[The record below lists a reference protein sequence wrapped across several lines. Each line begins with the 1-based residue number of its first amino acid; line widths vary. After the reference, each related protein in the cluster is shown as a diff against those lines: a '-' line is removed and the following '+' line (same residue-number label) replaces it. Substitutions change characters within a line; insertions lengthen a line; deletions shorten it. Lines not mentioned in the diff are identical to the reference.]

1 MKLLLIKPLN
11 EKALNYYESH
21 SSYHPGDSGIDLF
34 VLEDV
39 VISPGETK
47 LIDLG
52 IQCEMLDLSDY
63 PLPYK
68 PGSRNCSY
76 YLYPR
81 SSIST
86 KTPLVL
92 ANSTGIIDA
101 GYRGNIMAAVKYVPT
116 KEDLNNVIF
125 QTVNYLLDK
134 SPVECKDVTSDKIRE
149 NVISQLPKFTIKS
162 GTRLV
167 QICSPN
173 LDSIEIKLVDNL
185 SQTSRGTGGFGSTN
199 KSRELL

>member
-1 MKLLLIKPLN
+1 MTYTLLIQLDKNLTDEIKDYYRKLMEVLN
-11 EKALNYYESH
+11 NE
-21 SSYHPGDSGIDLF
+21 DSGIDLVCPNELSINVF
-34 VLEDV
+34 QV
-39 VISPGETK
+39 GT
-47 LIDLG
+47 IDLG
-52 IQCEMLDLSDY
+52 IRCAMVNNETNQLSA
-63 PLPYK
+63 
-68 PGSRNCSY
+68 Y

-81 SSIST
+81 SSLS
-86 KTPLVL
+86 KTPLML
-92 ANSTGIIDA
+92 ANHVGIIDM

-116 KEDLNNVIF
+116 KEDLNNVIC

-134 SPVECKDVTSDKIRE
+134 SPVECKDITSDKIRE

-167 QICSPN
+167 QICAPN